1 MGRVWTQ
8 TPASGEDTAKRR
20 ALDVLS
26 ARERSWL
33 KISIFCVPTFVASV
47 NFANSDLLLISIHLF
62 SLQMLLF
69 HPNLIIAIVFFTANL
84 IPPLS
89 VFKRFQNS
97 LARVIFPSLK
107 RSDHITPALVKLH
120 WLPIHKRIK
129 FKIATITFKVL
140 KNRQPSYLL
149 DLLQPHNPQR
159 SLRSSDK
166 LLLDTPKIKTALAT
180 RSFSHAAPSVWNS
193 LPFDLRNSSSLH
205 SFTTHLKTHL
215 FPP

>member
-1 MGRVWTQ
+1 MY
-8 TPASGEDTAKRR
+8 A
-20 ALDVLS
+20 VLPF
-26 ARERSWL
+26 
-33 KISIFCVPTFVASV
+33 IISV
-47 NFANSDLLLISIHLF
+47 NFAKFDLLLISIHLF

-69 HPNLIIAIVFFTANL
+69 HPNLITAIVFFYGLPDTS
-84 IPPLS
+84 I
-89 VFKRFQNS
+89 KRLQRVQNS

-166 LLLDTPKIKTALAT
+166 LLLDTPKTKTALAS
-180 RSFSHAAPSVWNS
+180 RSVSHVAPSVWNS
-193 LPFDLRNSSSLH
+193 LPFDLRNSSSHH
-205 SFTTHLKTHL
+205 SFIHLSTQT
-215 FPP
+215 PPFLTLIHSFISISL

>member
-1 MGRVWTQ
+1 LIFPLINTFPMY
-8 TPASGEDTAKRR
+8 A
-20 ALDVLS
+20 VLPF
-26 ARERSWL
+26 
-33 KISIFCVPTFVASV
+33 IISV
-47 NFANSDLLLISIHLF
+47 NFAKFDLLLISIHLIR
-62 SLQMLLF
+62 LQMLLF
-69 HPNLIIAIVFFTANL
+69 HPNLIIASLFYGLPDTSI
-84 IPPLS
+84 
-89 VFKRFQNS
+89 KRLQRVPNS

-166 LLLDTPKIKTALAT
+166 LLLDKPKIKTALAT
-180 RSFSHAAPSVWNS
+180 RSFAHAAPSVWNS